1 MILTMATGT
10 VNWFNS
16 TKGFGFIVPQDGGK
30 DVFVH
35 ITAVQAAGLKGL
47 NDGQAVTYEV
57 TMERGKAAA
66 TNLRLA

>member
-1 MILTMATGT
+1 MASGT
-10 VNWFNS
+10 VKWFNA

-35 ITAVQAAGLKGL
+35 ITAVQAAGLRGL